1 MAEMRIEPA
10 HTREMYDEN
19 QKKIRSLRLRLATIA
34 LVGVVVIV
42 AVLIWRSPT
51 GMDRSRE
58 KPAQFAVTAVTLLF
72 GGACLFYRGMRLAPL
87 TAYARYL
94 RELQSGLTREVEGV
108 VVRFAGETS
117 FREGLYF
124 YQLVLNVGDLREEKD
139 ERFFYWDAL
148 LPRPQL
154 EPGMHVSAKA
164 HGNDLL

>member
-19 QKKIRSLRLRLATIA
+19 QKKIRSLRLRLAAIA

-42 AVLIWRSPT
+42 AVLIWRSPH
-51 GMDRSRE
+51 GDGPLARE
-58 KPAQFAVTAVTLLF
+58 AGTVCRN
-72 GGACLFYRGMRLAPL
+72 GGDVALWRRLLFYRGMRLAPL

-148 LPRPQL
+148 LPRRSSNPAC
-154 EPGMHVSAKA
+154 M
-164 HGNDLL
+164 

>member
-19 QKKIRSLRLRLATIA
+19 QKKIRSLRLRLAAIA

-94 RELQSGLTREVEGV
+94 RELQSGLTREVEGRSLCGRNV
-108 VVRFAGETS
+108 VSRGALFLPARAERGRFAG
-117 FREGLYF
+117 GK
-124 YQLVLNVGDLREEKD
+124 G
-139 ERFFYWDAL
+139 
-148 LPRPQL
+148 
-154 EPGMHVSAKA
+154 
-164 HGNDLL
+164 